1 MLTIFAAGNGALQQN
16 QQWENAMTKLTRRHL
31 FAGVAAAGAASALTP
46 LLGGGARA
54 AAPAIKGT
62 GVYRYKV
69 GDYEIVQLMDGART
83 FPMPDKFVVNVSK
96 DEAIKAAV
104 AAYMPE
110 GKVTIPF
117 SPMIVNTGSK
127 LIAIDTGNGL
137 GANAASKGAVGQ
149 ARLNMEAAGIDPKQ
163 IDVVII
169 SHFHGDHIGGLKNA
183 DGSPAFPNAEIKVPA
198 VEAKFWGDDAN
209 ADKANGFNKGQFPG
223 VKKTMA
229 GLKTTP
235 YEAGKEVAPGITSV
249 FTPGH
254 TPGHMSFVIASG
266 SQKILVQSD
275 VTNIPSMFLNHPD
288 WHCIFDNEPDLAQT
302 TRHKMY
308 DMAAAEKMVV
318 VGYHFPYPCV
328 GHVEKAGSDYRL
340 VPVAWDPNG

>member
-1 MLTIFAAGNGALQQN
+1 MLHI
-16 QQWENAMTKLTRRHL
+16 TRRHL
-31 FAGVAAAGAASALTP
+31 FAGAAAVGAAAALP
-46 LLGGGARA
+46 DAMPNARA
-54 AAPAIKGT
+54 AAPAAKGT

-83 FPMPDKFVVNVSK
+83 FPMPDQFVANVSK
-96 DEAIKAAV
+96 DEAIKAAA
-104 AAYMPE
+104 AAYMPD

-117 SPMIVNTGSK
+117 SPMLINTGSK
-127 LIAIDTGNGL
+127 LVLIDTGNGL
-137 GANAASKGAVGQ
+137 AAHAATKGAVGQ
-149 ARLNMEAAGIDPKQ
+149 ARMNMEASGFDPKQ

-198 VEAKFWGDDAN
+198 VEQAFWGDDAN
-209 ADKANGFNKGQFPG
+209 QSKASGFNKAQFPT
-223 VKKTMA
+223 VKKMMA

-235 YEAGKEVAPGITSV
+235 YEADKEVAPGITSI

-254 TPGHMSFVIASG
+254 TPGHMSFRVASG
-266 SQKILVQSD
+266 GKQILVQID
-275 VTNIPSMFLNHPD
+275 VTNIPSLFLRNPD
-288 WHCIFDNEPDLAQT
+288 WHVSFDNDGTLAQQ
-302 TRHKMY
+302 TRHKIY
-308 DMAAAEKMVV
+308 DMAAADKLVV

-328 GHVEKAGSDYRL
+328 GHVEKDGNGYRL